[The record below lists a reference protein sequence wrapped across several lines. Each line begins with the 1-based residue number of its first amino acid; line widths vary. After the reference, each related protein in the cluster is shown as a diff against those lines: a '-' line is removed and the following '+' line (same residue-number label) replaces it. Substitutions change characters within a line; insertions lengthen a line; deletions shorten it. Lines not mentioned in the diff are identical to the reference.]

1 MYKSI
6 LIPTDGS
13 DFAAKGVE
21 AGLALAAALGAK
33 VDLLVVTEPVPTYAG
48 LDGSAFSAAFADFD
62 KVQSETAAKAL
73 ATVKQRADALGVA
86 SATHHVSR
94 SQPAEAILAT
104 AKAQGSDLVV
114 MASHGHRGVRRLFL
128 GSQTA
133 EVLAHTDIPV
143 LVVP

>member
-6 LIPTDGS
+6 LLPTDGS
-13 DFAAKGVE
+13 EFAAKGVE

-33 VDLLVVTEPVPTYAG
+33 VDLLVVTEAIPTYAG
-48 LDGSAFSAAFADFD
+48 LDGAAFAVTYADFD
-62 KVQSETAAKAL
+62 KVQAETAAKVL
-73 ATVKQRADALGVA
+73 AAAKARADATGVA
-86 SATHHVSR
+86 AATHHVSR

-104 AKAQGSDLVV
+104 AKARGSDLVV

-133 EVLAHTDIPV
+133 EVLAHAAIPV
-143 LVVP
+143 LVIP

>member
-13 DFAAKGVE
+13 EFAAKGVE

-33 VDLLVVTEPVPTYAG
+33 AALLVVTEAIPAYAG
-48 LDGSAFSAAFADFD
+48 LDGAAFSAAFADFD
-62 KVQSETAAKAL
+62 KVQAETAAKVL
-73 ATVKQRADALGVA
+73 AGVKQRADALGVA
-86 SATHHVSR
+86 ATTHHVSR
-94 SQPAEAILAT
+94 SQPAEAIVAT
-104 AKAQGSDLVV
+104 AQGQGCDLVV

-133 EVLAHTDIPV
+133 EVLAHSEIPV
-143 LVVP
+143 LVIP

>member
-13 DFAAKGVE
+13 AFATKGVE

-33 VDLLVVTEPVPTYAG
+33 AALLMVTEDIPTYAG
-48 LDGSAFSAAFADFD
+48 LDGAAFSVAFSDFD
-62 KVQSETAAKAL
+62 TSQAERAAAVLAAAK
-73 ATVKQRADALGVA
+73 QMADAAGVA
-86 SATHHVSR
+86 ATTHHVSR

-104 AKAQGSDLVV
+104 AQGQGCDLIV
-114 MASHGHRGVRRLFL
+114 MASHGHRGVKRLLL

-133 EVLAHTDIPV
+133 EVLAHSPTPV
-143 LVVP
+143 LVIP

>member
-21 AGLALAAALGAK
+21 AGLALARTLGAK
-33 VDLLVVTEPVPTYAG
+33 VDLLMVTESIPTYVG
-48 LDGSAFSAAFADFD
+48 LDTAAFSAAFADFD
-62 KVQSETAAKAL
+62 QTQAATAAKVL
-73 ATVKQRADALGVA
+73 AAVKQQAEAQGVA
-86 SATHHVSR
+86 AQTHHVSR
-94 SQPAEAILAT
+94 TQPAEAILAT
-104 AKAQGSDLVV
+104 AKAAGSDLIV
-114 MASHGHRGVRRLFL
+114 MATHGRRGVRRLIL

-133 EVLAHTDIPV
+133 EVLAHSPVPV